1 MSKSS
6 QQKAI
11 YSPGRQKQVYAA
23 LWDLKTF
30 LSRNPR
36 VVIVKSEGNAI
47 EAELTIRTG
56 FRTYQREFVKIRS
69 EPLNEENLVIR
80 GEGGNLK
87 FIIHFRVVGIG
98 FATHVE
104 VRLECESLIRNLC
117 GHFASDMLDYI
128 EDFVKRP
135 PLVEFE
141 APISSKKPES
151 PPPAAVKPPQITPAP
166 TTVTQVAGERREVTR
181 VEARLSFDR
190 VKHLLDYTTLATL
203 VMNATLIGRV
213 TLNQP
218 WGRKEVGDMFK
229 EKLTLLKDYA
239 LVVLSVRGLGEAYIL
254 ADSMGNLVAGL
265 AEISGNLIS
274 GASDAIDKII
284 EQLGKQPATIRL
296 WGVKE
301 IPAQV

>member
-6 QQKAI
+6 QQKVI
-11 YSPGRQKQVYAA
+11 YSPGRQEQVYAA

-36 VVIVKSEGNAI
+36 VVIVKSEENAV
-47 EAELTIRTG
+47 EAEMSIRTG

-69 EPLNEENLVIR
+69 EPVDGENLVIR

-87 FIIHFRVVGIG
+87 FTIHFRVVGIG

-104 VRLECESLIRNLC
+104 VSLECESLVRNLC
-117 GHFASDMLDYI
+117 GQFASDMMDYI

-135 PLVEFE
+135 PSVEFK
-141 APISSKKPES
+141 APIPSKKPET
-151 PPPAAVKPPQITPAP
+151 PPPAPVKPPQVAPAP
-166 TTVTQVAGERREVTR
+166 TTVTPAGGERREVPG

-218 WGRKEVGDMFK
+218 WGRREVEDLLKER
-229 EKLTLLKDYA
+229 LALLKDYA
-239 LVVLSVRGLGEAYIL
+239 LVVLSVRGVGEAYIL
-254 ADSMGNLVAGL
+254 ADNMGNLVAGL

-274 GASDAIDKII
+274 GAGDAIGKII
-284 EQLGKQPATIRL
+284 EQLGKQPATIRI